1 MINPKARPCE
11 ELLAR
16 SVGGVANCTK
26 RQQPWVLTAAVLGST
41 MAYVDE
47 SVVNVALPAME
58 KDLSASLA
66 AMQWVVNAYTLS
78 LAALLLTGGA
88 AGDQYG
94 RRKIFAIGIAIFA
107 VTSLG
112 CGLASNAAMLIAA
125 RTAQGLGA
133 ALLIPSALALIGAA
147 FEESERGRAIGIWS
161 GATAIA
167 AGLGPLL
174 GGWLVDHWSWRVIFL
189 INPVL
194 VLPTLWIVFRHVPES
209 RDATAPR
216 RLDWQG
222 TLLAFG
228 GLASLAYGLIAASDR
243 GWRDGLVLASLLL
256 GIVLLAGFL
265 WQERRS
271 PNPMMPPGLF
281 RSPMFS
287 GVNLLTLLLYGAL
300 GGAFFFLP
308 FAFIQ
313 LHGYTAAGAGAAFLP
328 FTLVVGLLSRWSG
341 GLLDRFGPRWPLIG
355 GPVITAVGMLL
366 LALPGAAGAYW
377 STFLLPMVIIGFG
390 MAVTVA
396 PLTTSVLNAVPAHQT
411 GVASGINNAVASVA
425 SLLAVALLGTIAISA
440 FDGSLDRQLDLMGA
454 SAEIRHSVDALRGG
468 LVTAIPGHMS
478 GEVAQTVHRVVGESL
493 LETFRLVVLIAA
505 GAAFAA
511 ALSAA
516 LTIRGSGAEPS
527 PLAARPSPT

>member
-112 CGLASNAAMLIAA
+112 CGLASNAAMLIAT

-194 VLPTLWIVFRHVPES
+194 ALPTLWIVFRHIPES

-228 GLASLAYGLIAASDR
+228 GLASLASLDYGLIAASDR
-243 GWRDGLVLASLLL
+243 GWGTASSW
-256 GIVLLAGFL
+256 G
-265 WQERRS
+265 R
-271 PNPMMPPGLF
+271 
-281 RSPMFS
+281 
-287 GVNLLTLLLYGAL
+287 
-300 GGAFFFLP
+300 
-308 FAFIQ
+308 
-313 LHGYTAAGAGAAFLP
+313 
-328 FTLVVGLLSRWSG
+328 
-341 GLLDRFGPRWPLIG
+341 
-355 GPVITAVGMLL
+355 
-366 LALPGAAGAYW
+366 
-377 STFLLPMVIIGFG
+377 
-390 MAVTVA
+390 
-396 PLTTSVLNAVPAHQT
+396 
-411 GVASGINNAVASVA
+411 
-425 SLLAVALLGTIAISA
+425 
-440 FDGSLDRQLDLMGA
+440 
-454 SAEIRHSVDALRGG
+454 
-468 LVTAIPGHMS
+468 
-478 GEVAQTVHRVVGESL
+478 
-493 LETFRLVVLIAA
+493 
-505 GAAFAA
+505 
-511 ALSAA
+511 
-516 LTIRGSGAEPS
+516 S
-527 PLAARPSPT
+527 PLAPFCWQASCGRSGGVRIP